1 MGVLI
6 EFIFLIIAVGLCI
19 PTGVLGIECIGA
31 LWGDR
36 SIPEI
41 STEVKPRVAVI
52 IPAHNEEGT
61 IETTIQSLSA
71 QLGDDDRAIV
81 IADNCTD
88 GTAAVARGLGVTV
101 LERKDDIKKGKGYAL
116 DYGVQFLAED
126 PPEVVV
132 VMDAD
137 CLCGEGAIARISSLA
152 AHRGQPV
159 QALYLMEQPPQPQ
172 GKDSVS
178 ALAFLVKNW
187 VRPKGLDRLGLPCLL
202 TGTGMAFPWSVLGSI
217 SLASGNIVEDMQM
230 GLDLA
235 IAGYPPLFCETALT
249 TGILPRQSQVAKG
262 QRMRWE
268 HGHLRTLFAQVP
280 RLLGAAL
287 QQRRF
292 ELFAIALDLCIPPL
306 SFLVLVWGIFFL
318 GAIALAYFGI
328 AQSAALI
335 LALQGILMVLA
346 ILGAWAKF
354 GRKTISGRSL
364 LAVPLYILWK
374 IPLYFAFWLKP
385 QTQWVKTEREI

>member
-1 MGVLI
+1 MSVSI
-6 EFIFLIIAVGLCI
+6 EFIFLIIAIGLCV
-19 PTGVLGIECIGA
+19 PTGVLAIECIGA
-31 LWGDR
+31 LWGER

-41 STEVKPRVAVI
+41 PTEVRSRVAAIV
-52 IPAHNEEGT
+52 PAHNEEGT
-61 IETTIQSLSA
+61 IEATIQSLSA
-71 QLGDDDRAIV
+71 QLGNCGRAIV

-88 GTAAVARGLGVTV
+88 DTAAVARRLGVTV
-101 LERKDDIKKGKGYAL
+101 LERKDDENKGKGYAL
-116 DYGVQFLAED
+116 DYGVQFLAQD
-126 PPEVVV
+126 PPDVVV

-152 AHRGQPV
+152 AHRGRPV

-187 VRPKGLDRLGLPCLL
+187 VRPRGLARLGLPCLL
-202 TGTGMAFPWSVLGSI
+202 TGTGMAFPWSVLRSV

-235 IAGYPPLFCETALT
+235 IAGYPPLFCETAIV

-268 HGHLRTLFAQVP
+268 HGHLRTLLTQVP
-280 RLLGAAL
+280 RLFKEAIK
-287 QQRRF
+287 QRRF

-306 SFLVLVWGIFFL
+306 SLLVLVWGIAFL
-318 GAIALAYFGI
+318 GAVVFAYFGI
-328 AQSAALI
+328 ARSAASI
-335 LALQGILMVLA
+335 LTLEGVLMVLA

-354 GRKTISGRSL
+354 GREVISGRSL
-364 LAVPLYILWK
+364 LAIPLYILWK

-385 QTQWVKTEREI
+385 QTQWVKTKREI